1 MLLCFVP
8 GCGNTILH
16 ACEVLETPKKESVF
30 SVYYMP
36 EKWHKKMHFS
46 QNLLRENAHYSF

>member
-16 ACEVLETPKKESVF
+16 ACEVLKTPKKESVF

-36 EKWHKKMHFS
+36 EKWHIKMHFS
-46 QNLLRENAHYSF
+46 QNLLREKAHYSF